1 MEKNYDKFNVLLLSE
16 VKGKDKNAFI
26 FEFRLTTE
34 NNCRIKVTDFEA
46 FDIDGNKFPAAEED
60 ISVTDIIL
68 GHSKFFA
75 ENKKVN
81 VKISSA
87 FKSKIGCMAVITV
100 VCVED
105 KRKMSFCFQRKGT
118 NRWDCVGVQF
128 LEYESVVQQPQ
139 AVETNTESI
148 PKQELKSEPETEVEA
163 VTEPVVQEEEKAVQ
177 KNFSGVQIKQSA
189 DGIDIVPIETKPAK
203 IILKKHSISRLKQ
216 RIETEGLES
225 YRDISM
231 KKLLL
236 KYEIE
241 SETLGS
247 FLDVFKDLL
256 IEAYEEEKSSAL
268 EEAAIAEEEEEE
280 AYIVVTQEEET
291 APPVQEVPETVPED
305 NSEKLEEFLNS
316 LIEFDEK
323 SAETIGLAVKHIRI
337 RVDEKDDIITP
348 ILYCE
353 VSYSKET
360 YVLVRCP
367 MIKVI
372 FYDKKGNIANVAMH
386 SVSRIYTGEDIVE
399 MAFKKSTQKY
409 WLDKSKIKILV
420 TI

>member
-1 MEKNYDKFNVLLLSE
+1 MSIKKHAMMRENNREYLKIQHGIAEGKGKSMEKSYDKFNVLLLSE

-26 FEFRLTTE
+26 FEFRLTSE
-34 NNCRIKVTDFEA
+34 SNCRIKITNFEA
-46 FDIDGNKFPAAEED
+46 FDIDGNKFPAITED
-60 ISVTDIIL
+60 ISVTDMIL
-68 GHSKFFA
+68 GHSKFFT

-81 VKISSA
+81 IKVCSE

-105 KRKMSFCFQRKGT
+105 KHKMNFCFQRKGT

-128 LEYESVVQQPQ
+128 LEYEGAAEQIP
-139 AVETNTESI
+139 AVE
-148 PKQELKSEPETEVEA
+148 
-163 VTEPVVQEEEKAVQ
+163 EEEKSVQ

-203 IILKKHSISRLKQ
+203 ILLKKYGVSLLKQ
-216 RIETEGLES
+216 KLEKEGLQS
-225 YRDISM
+225 YWEVSM

-236 KYEIE
+236 KYDIE
-241 SETLGS
+241 SETLGT
-247 FLDVFKDLL
+247 FIDVFKDLL

-268 EEAAIAEEEEEE
+268 EEAAVTAEEEDRLEHM
-280 AYIVVTQEEET
+280 
-291 APPVQEVPETVPED
+291 
-305 NSEKLEEFLNS
+305 EEFLNS

-323 SAETIGLAVKHIRI
+323 SAETIGLAVRHIRI

-372 FYDKKGNIANVAMH
+372 FYDKKDNIVNVAMH

-399 MAFKKSTQKY
+399 MAFKKSTRKY